1 MQKKTEIII
10 PEDVQ
15 KHINKRLTKRIL
27 KAAALLSFTLFALT
41 WYAVEFWSKIR
52 FWTVPVYAG
61 VIIAVYFLSGL
72 PAILKDRT
80 WCGVIKDTKVKTT
93 LRSPGG
99 TNNRYW
105 VNTVY
110 VIVETEDGKREKCVA
125 FEGRAD
131 DSRDG
136 VALSF
141 YLKNYRPGV
150 SIVHVRGAEHYQID
164 PDNNPDTMNCIVCG
178 YDNREGA
185 EICETCGHTLRL
197 IKKDETMWFYG

>member
-164 PDNNPDTMNCIVCG
+164 PDNNPDTMNCIICG
-178 YDNREGA
+178 YDNEEGV
-185 EICETCGHTLRL
+185 EVCETCGHTLRL
-197 IKKDETMWFYG
+197 IKKDETMWFYD

>member
-10 PEDVQ
+10 PQDVK
-15 KHINKRLTKRIL
+15 KHVGKRIARRVV
-27 KAAALLSFTLFALT
+27 KTAAIVCFTLFALA
-41 WYAVEFWSKIR
+41 WYAAEFWTKVR
-52 FWTVPVYAG
+52 LWTVPVYLG
-61 VIIAVYFLSGL
+61 VLVAVYFLSGIPEL
-72 PAILKDRT
+72 LKDRT
-80 WCGVIKDTKVKTT
+80 WAGVIRDVKVATT

-99 TNNRYW
+99 TRNRYW

-110 VIVETEDGKREKCVA
+110 VDVETEDGRLERCVA

-150 SIVHVRGAEHYQID
+150 SIIHIRGAEYYQID
-164 PDNNPDTMNCIVCG
+164 PDNNPDTMNCVVCG
-178 YDNREGA
+178 YDNEEGV
-185 EICETCGHTLRL
+185 EVCETCGHTLRL
-197 IKKDETMWFYG
+197 IKKDETMWF